1 MVQIWLEI
9 GEDGTC
15 ELIANGHANYAE
27 RGKDVVCASVSIL
40 IYTLIESINERDLPT
55 PAVIDVREGETLI
68 RVKPKSEN
76 RGKICAVFEVIANG
90 FGLLQKNFPENV
102 KFVLR
107 EG

>member
-1 MVQIWLEI
+1 MVQIQLEI
-9 GEDGTC
+9 GEDGTF
-15 ELIANGHANYAE
+15 EIHAKGHANYAE
-27 RGKDVVCASVSIL
+27 RGKDIVCASVSVL
-40 IYTLIESINERDLPT
+40 IYTLIESIDESDLST

-90 FGLLQKNFPENV
+90 FELLQKNFPKNV